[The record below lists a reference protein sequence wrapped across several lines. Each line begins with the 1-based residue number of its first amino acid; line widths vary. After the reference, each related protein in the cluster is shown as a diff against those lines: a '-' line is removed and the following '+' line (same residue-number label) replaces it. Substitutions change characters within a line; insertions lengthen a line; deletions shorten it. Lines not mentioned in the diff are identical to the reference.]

1 MSAVYI
7 SLLLILI
14 AVSAAVLIHVRG
26 LSRRLDEN
34 RAAASGATPLDE
46 AAIRRAVTEA
56 LAADRER
63 EISEARAFWA
73 EQEARA
79 AEDEPLLDTPW
90 TGAPGDLG
98 YGLSGLADLGPV
110 ENWPVFFPRP
120 TGPEEAADSAS
131 TMDPEFGEALR
142 SALEDIIS
150 ESGTLPGHPAQG
162 GLPAQGGH
170 PAAGGHPA
178 QGGAVPGGAVPAG
191 EGAAVGGVP
200 AGEARARREADLLA
214 TGLEAGLFD
223 PEAATEVAPLDQA
236 PAVAPDPR
244 RHPSHPDFV
253 PSQTPSREWTDTRLT
268 MLAEDRIALTD
279 VRPGPLGTLDVYA
292 FADGTTL
299 CVAPGD
305 REAAYRLI
313 DAVRAG
319 EDVRLLG
326 GSRFSGSYS
335 LTFSTDDEAV
345 YVLADRVV
353 ASI

>member
-1 MSAVYI
+1 MSVVYTT
-7 SLLLILI
+7 LLLILI
-14 AVSAAVLIHVRG
+14 AVCAAVLLHVRG
-26 LSRRLDEN
+26 LSRRLEEQQ
-34 RAAASGATPLDE
+34 RAASTAAPAVVDE
-46 AAIRRAVTEA
+46 AVIRRAVIEA

-63 EISEARAFWA
+63 EIAEARAFWA

-79 AEDEPLLDTPW
+79 VEDAPLFDSPFTSTGLTAAEEWPL
-90 TGAPGDLG
+90 
-98 YGLSGLADLGPV
+98 
-110 ENWPVFFPRP
+110 FFPRP
-120 TGPEEAADSAS
+120 TGPQEAVDNSG
-131 TMDPEFGEALR
+131 TMDPAFGEALR
-142 SALEDIIS
+142 SALEDLIN
-150 ESGTLPGHPAQG
+150 EEQPGG
-162 GLPAQGGH
+162 GLP
-170 PAAGGHPA
+170 AGGHPA
-178 QGGAVPGGAVPAG
+178 GGHPAG
-191 EGAAVGGVP
+191 HPAAEA
-200 AGEARARREADLLA
+200 AGEAKARREADLLA
-214 TGLEAGLFD
+214 TGLEAGLLD
-223 PEAATEVAPLDQA
+223 AEPVA
-236 PAVAPDPR
+236 APDPR

-253 PSQTPSREWTDTRLT
+253 PSQTPSREWTDTRLAT
-268 MLAEDRIALTD
+268 LAEEKIALTD

>member
-1 MSAVYI
+1 MSAVYTI
-7 SLLLILI
+7 LLLILI
-14 AVSAAVLIHVRG
+14 TVSTAVLLRLRG
-26 LSRRLDEN
+26 LSRRLDAQAE
-34 RAAASGATPLDE
+34 AGPAPVDE
-46 AAIRRAVTEA
+46 AAIRRAVAEA

-63 EISEARAFWA
+63 EITEARAFWA

-79 AEDEPLLDTPW
+79 AEDAPLFDSPF
-90 TGAPGDLG
+90 TGVFTGTD
-98 YGLSGLADLGPV
+98 
-110 ENWPVFFPRP
+110 EWPLFFPRP
-120 TGPEEAADSAS
+120 TGPQDAADNSG

-142 SALEDIIS
+142 SALEDLIN
-150 ESGTLPGHPAQG
+150 EDGAGPAGSGPEGGAPLRPGHP
-162 GLPAQGGH
+162 
-170 PAAGGHPA
+170 
-178 QGGAVPGGAVPAG
+178 VG
-191 EGAAVGGVP
+191 ETAKD
-200 AGEARARREADLLA
+200 ARARREADLLA
-214 TGLEAGLFD
+214 TGLEAGL
-223 PEAATEVAPLDQA
+223 LDA
-236 PAVAPDPR
+236 EPAVEEAPVAAPDPR

-253 PSQTPSREWTDTRLT
+253 PSQAPSREWTDTRLAA
-268 MLAEDRIALTD
+268 LAEQAVALTD

-319 EDVRLLG
+319 EHVRLLG

-335 LTFSTDDEAV
+335 LTFSTDEEAV

>member
-1 MSAVYI
+1 VSAVFVI
-7 SLLLILI
+7 LLLILI
-14 AVSAAVLIHVRG
+14 VVSSAVLLQVRA
-26 LSRRLDEN
+26 LRRLT
-34 RAAASGATPLDE
+34 AARLAAPAPLDE
-46 AAIRRAVTEA
+46 AAIGRAVTAA

-63 EISEARAFWA
+63 EITEARAFWA

-79 AEDEPLLDTPW
+79 AEDDPLLDTPFA
-90 TGAPGDLG
+90 GLPGELG
-98 YGLSGLADLGPV
+98 HGLNGLSGLGPV
-110 ENWPVFFPRP
+110 ETWPVFFPRP
-120 TGPEEAADSAS
+120 TGPEDAVDNAG
-131 TMDPEFGEALR
+131 TMDPAFGEALR
-142 SALEDIIS
+142 SALEDMIS
-150 ESGTLPGHPAQG
+150 DNGALAAPGTPSGHPNHPSSHPSHPAQG
-162 GLPAQGGH
+162 APNCDGS
-170 PAAGGHPA
+170 
-178 QGGAVPGGAVPAG
+178 
-191 EGAAVGGVP
+191 
-200 AGEARARREADLLA
+200 EARAAREADLLA
-214 TGLEAGLFD
+214 TGLDAGLLD
-223 PEAATEVAPLDQA
+223 PESAAEAE
-236 PAVAPDPR
+236 PALAPDPR

-253 PSQTPSREWTDTRLT
+253 PSQAPSREWTDTRLT
-268 MLAEDRIALTD
+268 ALAEERIALTD

-335 LTFSTDDEAV
+335 LTFSTAEETV

>member
-7 SLLLILI
+7 SLMLIL
-14 AVSAAVLIHVRG
+14 VVLTSAVLVHVRV
-26 LSRRLDEN
+26 LSRRLAEHT
-34 RAAASGATPLDE
+34 AATGAAGAAPDE

-63 EISEARAFWA
+63 EINEARAFWA

-79 AEDEPLLDTPW
+79 AEDDPLLDPPFP
-90 TGAPGDLG
+90 GAD
-98 YGLSGLADLGPV
+98 SGLADLGV

-120 TGPEEAADSAS
+120 TGPQEAADNAG
-131 TMDPEFGEALR
+131 TIDPAFGEALR
-142 SALEDIIS
+142 SALEDMIS
-150 ESGTLPGHPAQG
+150 DSGALPGPTGHP
-162 GLPAQGGH
+162 GLPGTPVQTGDSD
-170 PAAGGHPA
+170 
-178 QGGAVPGGAVPAG
+178 Q
-191 EGAAVGGVP
+191 
-200 AGEARARREADLLA
+200 RARREADLLA
-214 TGLEAGLFD
+214 TGLEAGLLD
-223 PEAATEVAPLDQA
+223 PHPEDPALAEAEPAP
-236 PAVAPDPR
+236 APDPR

-268 MLAEDRIALTD
+268 ALAEERIALTD

-335 LTFSTDDEAV
+335 LTFSTDDETV

>member
-1 MSAVYI
+1 MSAVFL
-7 SLLLILI
+7 SLLLVLI
-14 AVSAAVLIHVRG
+14 ALTSAVLLHLRT
-26 LSRRLDEN
+26 LARKLDA
-34 RAAASGATPLDE
+34 RPTTPQVDE
-46 AAIRRAVTEA
+46 ALIRRAVTEA

-63 EISEARAFWA
+63 EITEARAFWA

-79 AEDEPLLDTPW
+79 AEDAPLFDTPF
-90 TGAPGDLG
+90 TTIGED
-98 YGLSGLADLGPV
+98 
-110 ENWPVFFPRP
+110 WPIFFPRP
-120 TGPEEAADSAS
+120 TGPQDAADNNGV
-131 TMDPEFGEALR
+131 MDPEFGEALR
-142 SALEDIIS
+142 HALEDLIKDAPAD
-150 ESGTLPGHPAQG
+150 GTPAGGARAAHPAQGHPAQG
-162 GLPAQGGH
+162 GGLPA
-170 PAAGGHPA
+170 
-178 QGGAVPGGAVPAG
+178 PGDNGDV
-191 EGAAVGGVP
+191 
-200 AGEARARREADLLA
+200 RARREADLLA
-214 TGLEAGLFD
+214 TGLEAGLLD
-223 PEAATEVAPLDQA
+223 AEAEPAT
-236 PAVAPDPR
+236 APDPR

-253 PSQTPSREWTDTRLT
+253 PSPTPSREWTDDRLAA
-268 MLAEDRIALTD
+268 LAEERIGLTD

-335 LTFSTDDEAV
+335 LTFSTDDETV

>member
-1 MSAVYI
+1 MSAVYTI
-7 SLLLILI
+7 LLLILI
-14 AVSAAVLIHVRG
+14 AVSTAVLLHLRG
-26 LSRRLDEN
+26 LSRRLDAQ
-34 RAAASGATPLDE
+34 AAAPAEPAPVDE
-46 AAIRRAVTEA
+46 AAIRRAVAEA

-63 EISEARAFWA
+63 EITEARAFWA

-79 AEDEPLLDTPW
+79 AEDAPLFDSPF
-90 TGAPGDLG
+90 TGAF
-98 YGLSGLADLGPV
+98 SGTD
-110 ENWPVFFPRP
+110 EWPLFFPRP
-120 TGPEEAADSAS
+120 TGPQDAVDNAG

-142 SALEDIIS
+142 SALEDLIN
-150 ESGTLPGHPAQG
+150 EGGTAPTEPGTEGGVPLRPGHPS
-162 GLPAQGGH
+162 
-170 PAAGGHPA
+170 
-178 QGGAVPGGAVPAG
+178 G
-191 EGAAVGGVP
+191 ETKD
-200 AGEARARREADLLA
+200 ARARREADLLA
-214 TGLEAGLFD
+214 TGLEAGLLD
-223 PEAATEVAPLDQA
+223 ADQA
-236 PAVAPDPR
+236 VEEAPVAAPDPR

-253 PSQTPSREWTDTRLT
+253 PSQAPSREWTDTRLAA
-268 MLAEDRIALTD
+268 LAEEAVALID

-319 EDVRLLG
+319 EHVRLLG

-335 LTFSTDDEAV
+335 LTFSTDEEAV

>member
-1 MSAVYI
+1 MSAVYTI
-7 SLLLILI
+7 LLLILI
-14 AVSAAVLIHVRG
+14 TVSTAVLLRLRG
-26 LSRRLDEN
+26 LSRRLD
-34 RAAASGATPLDE
+34 AQAQAGPAPVDE
-46 AAIRRAVTEA
+46 AAIRRAVAEA

-63 EISEARAFWA
+63 EITEARAFWA

-79 AEDEPLLDTPW
+79 AEDAPLFDSPF
-90 TGAPGDLG
+90 TGVFTGTD
-98 YGLSGLADLGPV
+98 
-110 ENWPVFFPRP
+110 EWPLFFPRP
-120 TGPEEAADSAS
+120 TGPQDAADNSG

-142 SALEDIIS
+142 SALEDLIN
-150 ESGTLPGHPAQG
+150 EDGAGPAGSGPEGGAPLRPGHP
-162 GLPAQGGH
+162 
-170 PAAGGHPA
+170 
-178 QGGAVPGGAVPAG
+178 VG
-191 EGAAVGGVP
+191 ETAKD
-200 AGEARARREADLLA
+200 ARARREADLLA
-214 TGLEAGLFD
+214 TGLEAGL
-223 PEAATEVAPLDQA
+223 LDA
-236 PAVAPDPR
+236 EPAVEEAPVAAPDLR

-253 PSQTPSREWTDTRLT
+253 PSQAPSREWTDTRLAA
-268 MLAEDRIALTD
+268 LAEQAVALID

-319 EDVRLLG
+319 EHVRLLG

-335 LTFSTDDEAV
+335 LTFSTDEEAV

>member
-1 MSAVYI
+1 MSAVFL

-14 AVSAAVLIHVRG
+14 AVATAVLLQVRA
-26 LSRRLDEN
+26 LARRLDD
-34 RAAASGATPLDE
+34 RDTAPAAAVVDE
-46 AAIRRAVTEA
+46 AVIRRAVVEA

-63 EISEARAFWA
+63 EITEARAFWA

-79 AEDEPLLDTPW
+79 TEDGPMYDGPFLTAAEEWPL
-90 TGAPGDLG
+90 
-98 YGLSGLADLGPV
+98 
-110 ENWPVFFPRP
+110 FFPRP
-120 TGPEEAADSAS
+120 TGPEDAADNAA
-131 TMDPEFGEALR
+131 TMDPGFGEALR
-142 SALEDIIS
+142 NALEDIIKDGGP
-150 ESGTLPGHPAQG
+150 EGGARTGHPAQG
-162 GLPAQGGH
+162 GGLPH
-170 PAAGGHPA
+170 PADGG
-178 QGGAVPGGAVPAG
+178 GDV
-191 EGAAVGGVP
+191 
-200 AGEARARREADLLA
+200 RARREADLIA
-214 TGLEAGLFD
+214 TGLEAGLLD
-223 PEAATEVAPLDQA
+223 ADAEPAT
-236 PAVAPDPR
+236 APDPR

-253 PSQTPSREWTDTRLT
+253 PSQTPSREWTDTRLAA
-268 MLAEDRIALTD
+268 LADDRIALTD

-313 DAVRAG
+313 DAVQAG

-335 LTFSTDDEAV
+335 LTFSTDDETV

>member
-1 MSAVYI
+1 MDARQHAPQV
-7 SLLLILI
+7 
-14 AVSAAVLIHVRG
+14 
-26 LSRRLDEN
+26 
-34 RAAASGATPLDE
+34 DE
-46 AAIRRAVTEA
+46 ALIRHAVAEA

-63 EISEARAFWA
+63 EITEARAFWA

-79 AEDEPLLDTPW
+79 AEDSPLFDTPF
-90 TGAPGDLG
+90 TTIGED
-98 YGLSGLADLGPV
+98 
-110 ENWPVFFPRP
+110 WPIFFPRP
-120 TGPEEAADSAS
+120 TGPQDAADNNGV
-131 TMDPEFGEALR
+131 MDPEFGEALR
-142 SALEDIIS
+142 HALEDLIKEGPADEPPAGGS
-150 ESGTLPGHPAQG
+150 RAAHPSQGG
-162 GLPAQGGH
+162 GLPGPQGPGF
-170 PAAGGHPA
+170 PA
-178 QGGAVPGGAVPAG
+178 PGFPTPGDSGDV
-191 EGAAVGGVP
+191 
-200 AGEARARREADLLA
+200 RARREADLLA
-214 TGLEAGLFD
+214 TGLEAGLLD
-223 PEAATEVAPLDQA
+223 AEAE
-236 PAVAPDPR
+236 PAAAPDPR

-253 PSQTPSREWTDTRLT
+253 PSPTPSREWTDDRLAA
-268 MLAEDRIALTD
+268 LAEERIALTD

-335 LTFSTDDEAV
+335 LTFSTDDETV

>member
-1 MSAVYI
+1 MSAVYTI
-7 SLLLILI
+7 LLLILI
-14 AVSAAVLIHVRG
+14 TVSTAVLLRLRG
-26 LSRRLDEN
+26 LSRRLDAQ
-34 RAAASGATPLDE
+34 AAASAAPAPVDE
-46 AAIRRAVTEA
+46 AAIRRAVTDA

-63 EISEARAFWA
+63 EITEARAFWA

-79 AEDEPLLDTPW
+79 AEDAPLFDSPF
-90 TGAPGDLG
+90 ASVLG
-98 YGLSGLADLGPV
+98 TTD
-110 ENWPVFFPRP
+110 EWPLFFPRP
-120 TGPEEAADSAS
+120 TGPQDAADNAG

-142 SALEDIIS
+142 SALEDLINDG
-150 ESGTLPGHPAQG
+150 GTGPAEPGP
-162 GLPAQGGH
+162 
-170 PAAGGHPA
+170 
-178 QGGAVPGGAVPAG
+178 
-191 EGAAVGGVP
+191 EGGVP
-200 AGEARARREADLLA
+200 LRPGHSAGAPSAEAGGDARARREADLLA
-214 TGLEAGLFD
+214 TGLEAGL
-223 PEAATEVAPLDQA
+223 LDAEPAVEEA
-236 PAVAPDPR
+236 PAAAPDPR

-253 PSQTPSREWTDTRLT
+253 PSQAPSRDWTDTRLT
-268 MLAEDRIALTD
+268 ALAEECVALVD

-313 DAVRAG
+313 DAVRAC

-335 LTFSTDDEAV
+335 LTFSTDEDTV

>member
-1 MSAVYI
+1 MSAVYTI
-7 SLLLILI
+7 LLLILI
-14 AVSAAVLIHVRG
+14 AVSTAVLLHLRG
-26 LSRRLDEN
+26 LSRRLDA
-34 RAAASGATPLDE
+34 RAAARAVPAPVDE

-63 EISEARAFWA
+63 EITEARTFWA

-79 AEDEPLLDTPW
+79 AEDAPLFDSPF
-90 TGAPGDLG
+90 TGAF
-98 YGLSGLADLGPV
+98 SGSFSGTD
-110 ENWPVFFPRP
+110 EWPLFFPRP
-120 TGPEEAADSAS
+120 TGPQDAVDNAG

-142 SALEDIIS
+142 SALEDLIN
-150 ESGTLPGHPAQG
+150 EDGTAPAEPGPEGGAPLRPGHPA
-162 GLPAQGGH
+162 
-170 PAAGGHPA
+170 
-178 QGGAVPGGAVPAG
+178 
-191 EGAAVGGVP
+191 
-200 AGEARARREADLLA
+200 GEATSKDAKARREADLLA
-214 TGLEAGLFD
+214 TGLEAGLLDTD
-223 PEAATEVAPLDQA
+223 PVVEEA
-236 PAVAPDPR
+236 PAPAPDPR

-253 PSQTPSREWTDTRLT
+253 PSQAPSREWTDDRLAA
-268 MLAEDRIALTD
+268 LAEEAVALID

-319 EDVRLLG
+319 EHVRLLG

-335 LTFSTDDEAV
+335 LTFSTDEEAV

>member
-1 MSAVYI
+1 MSVVYTI
-7 SLLLILI
+7 LLLILI
-14 AVSAAVLIHVRG
+14 TLSTVVLVHLRG
-26 LSRRLDEN
+26 LSRRLDAQ
-34 RAAASGATPLDE
+34 AAAATAPVDE
-46 AAIRRAVTEA
+46 AAIRLAVTEA

-63 EISEARAFWA
+63 EITEARAFWA

-79 AEDEPLLDTPW
+79 AEDAPLFDSPF
-90 TGAPGDLG
+90 ASVLG
-98 YGLSGLADLGPV
+98 STD
-110 ENWPVFFPRP
+110 EWPLFFPRP
-120 TGPEEAADSAS
+120 TGPQDAADNAG

-142 SALEDIIS
+142 SALEDLINDG
-150 ESGTLPGHPAQG
+150 GTPPAGTGPEGGAPLRPGHPAG
-162 GLPAQGGH
+162 HPGSH
-170 PAAGGHPA
+170 PAAEAGGD
-178 QGGAVPGGAVPAG
+178 
-191 EGAAVGGVP
+191 
-200 AGEARARREADLLA
+200 ARARREADLVA
-214 TGLEAGLFD
+214 TGLDAGLLD
-223 PEAATEVAPLDQA
+223 TEPLVEEA
-236 PAVAPDPR
+236 PAAAPDPR

-253 PSQTPSREWTDTRLT
+253 PSQAPSREWTDTRLT
-268 MLAEDRIALTD
+268 ALAENCVALVD
-279 VRPGPLGTLDVYA
+279 VRPGPLGTLDVYG

-335 LTFSTDDEAV
+335 LTFSTDEDAV

>member
-1 MSAVYI
+1 VYI
-7 SLLLILI
+7 SLLLVLI
-14 AVSAAVLIHVRG
+14 ALCTAVLVQLRS
-26 LSRRLDEN
+26 LARRLAVPSEPSTPAAPAPVDE
-34 RAAASGATPLDE
+34 SV
-46 AAIRRAVTEA
+46 IRRAVNEA

-63 EISEARAFWA
+63 EIAEARAFWA

-79 AEDEPLLDTPW
+79 AEDDAPLFDSPFTS
-90 TGAPGDLG
+90 T
-98 YGLSGLADLGPV
+98 GLSAA
-110 ENWPVFFPRP
+110 EEWPLFFPRP
-120 TGPEEAADSAS
+120 TGPQDAADNSA

-142 SALEDIIS
+142 SALEDLIG
-150 ESGTLPGHPAQG
+150 EEGGTPAR
-162 GLPAQGGH
+162 PATGGH
-170 PAAGGHPA
+170 PAAS
-178 QGGAVPGGAVPAG
+178 AG
-191 EGAAVGGVP
+191 ETVG
-200 AGEARARREADLLA
+200 ETRARREADLLA
-214 TGLEAGLFD
+214 TGLEAGLLD
-223 PEAATEVAPLDQA
+223 PE
-236 PAVAPDPR
+236 PAVGTEPVAVPDPR

-253 PSQTPSREWTDTRLT
+253 PSQAPSREWTDTRLT
-268 MLAEDRIALTD
+268 SLAEEAVALTD

-335 LTFSTDDEAV
+335 LTFSTDEETV

>member
-1 MSAVYI
+1 MSAVYTL
-7 SLLLILI
+7 LLLILI
-14 AVSAAVLIHVRG
+14 AVSTSVLLHLRG
-26 LSRRLDEN
+26 ISRRLDE
-34 RAAASGATPLDE
+34 RAAAAPVVDE
-46 AAIRRAVTEA
+46 AAIRRAVAEA

-63 EISEARAFWA
+63 EITEARAFWA

-79 AEDEPLLDTPW
+79 AEDAPLFDSPFAGVFQT
-90 TGAPGDLG
+90 TD
-98 YGLSGLADLGPV
+98 
-110 ENWPVFFPRP
+110 EWPLFFPRP
-120 TGPEEAADSAS
+120 TGPGEAADNAG

-142 SALEDIIS
+142 SALEDLIN
-150 ESGTLPGHPAQG
+150 EGGVRPAGPDGEGGAPLRPGHPAG
-162 GLPAQGGH
+162 A
-170 PAAGGHPA
+170 PAA
-178 QGGAVPGGAVPAG
+178 
-191 EGAAVGGVP
+191 EGSGD
-200 AGEARARREADLLA
+200 ARARREADLLA
-214 TGLEAGLFD
+214 TGLEAGLLD
-223 PEAATEVAPLDQA
+223 AESAVEDAP
-236 PAVAPDPR
+236 VTAPDPR

-253 PSQTPSREWTDTRLT
+253 PSQAPSREWTDTRLT
-268 MLAEDRIALTD
+268 ALAEEGTALVD

-319 EDVRLLG
+319 ENVRLLG

-335 LTFSTDDEAV
+335 LTFSTDEDTV

>member
-1 MSAVYI
+1 MSAVYTI
-7 SLLLILI
+7 LLLILI
-14 AVSAAVLIHVRG
+14 TVSTAVLLHLRG
-26 LSRRLDEN
+26 LSRRLDAQ
-34 RAAASGATPLDE
+34 AAARTAPAPVDE

-63 EISEARAFWA
+63 EITEARAFWA

-79 AEDEPLLDTPW
+79 AEDAPLFDSPFS
-90 TGAPGDLG
+90 GAF
-98 YGLSGLADLGPV
+98 SGTD
-110 ENWPVFFPRP
+110 EWPLFFPRP
-120 TGPEEAADSAS
+120 TGPQDAVDNAG

-142 SALEDIIS
+142 SALEDLIN
-150 ESGTLPGHPAQG
+150 EGGGTAPAEPGTDGGMPLRPGHP
-162 GLPAQGGH
+162 
-170 PAAGGHPA
+170 
-178 QGGAVPGGAVPAG
+178 VG
-191 EGAAVGGVP
+191 ETKD
-200 AGEARARREADLLA
+200 ARARREADLLA
-214 TGLEAGLFD
+214 TGLEAGL
-223 PEAATEVAPLDQA
+223 LDA
-236 PAVAPDPR
+236 DPAVEEAPVAAPDPR

-253 PSQTPSREWTDTRLT
+253 PSQAPSREWTDNRLAT
-268 MLAEDRIALTD
+268 LAEEAVALID

-319 EDVRLLG
+319 EHVRLLG

-335 LTFSTDDEAV
+335 LTFSTHEEAV

>member
-1 MSAVYI
+1 MSAVYTI
-7 SLLLILI
+7 LLLILI
-14 AVSAAVLIHVRG
+14 TVSSAVLLRLRG
-26 LSRRLDEN
+26 ISRRLDAQ
-34 RAAASGATPLDE
+34 AAAQAGPAPVDE
-46 AAIRRAVTEA
+46 GAIRRAVAEA

-63 EISEARAFWA
+63 EITEARAFWA

-79 AEDEPLLDTPW
+79 AEDAPLFDSPF
-90 TGAPGDLG
+90 TGAPFTEV
-98 YGLSGLADLGPV
+98 LAGTD
-110 ENWPVFFPRP
+110 EWPLFFPRP
-120 TGPEEAADSAS
+120 TGPQDAADNAG

-142 SALEDIIS
+142 SALEDLIN
-150 ESGTLPGHPAQG
+150 EGGTGPTEPGTEGGAPLRPGHP
-162 GLPAQGGH
+162 
-170 PAAGGHPA
+170 
-178 QGGAVPGGAVPAG
+178 VG
-191 EGAAVGGVP
+191 ETP
-200 AGEARARREADLLA
+200 KDARARREADLLA
-214 TGLEAGLFD
+214 TGLEAGLLD
-223 PEAATEVAPLDQA
+223 AEPVVEEAPVA
-236 PAVAPDPR
+236 APDPR

-253 PSQTPSREWTDTRLT
+253 PSQAPSREWTDTRLAA
-268 MLAEDRIALTD
+268 LAEEAVALID

-319 EDVRLLG
+319 EHVRLLG

-335 LTFSTDDEAV
+335 LTFSTDEEAV

>member
-1 MSAVYI
+1 MSAVYTV
-7 SLLLILI
+7 LLLILI
-14 AVSAAVLIHVRG
+14 AVSTSVLVHLRGISRHLAAR
-26 LSRRLDEN
+26 ST
-34 RAAASGATPLDE
+34 ATADAPVDE

-63 EISEARAFWA
+63 EITEARAFWA

-79 AEDEPLLDTPW
+79 AEDAPLFDNPL
-90 TGAPGDLG
+90 GA
-98 YGLSGLADLGPV
+98 SGTAA
-110 ENWPVFFPRP
+110 EWPLFFPRP
-120 TGPEEAADSAS
+120 TGPLEAADNAG

-142 SALEDIIS
+142 SALEDLINDG
-150 ESGTLPGHPAQG
+150 EAGGSGGAPLRPSHPAGAGHPAG
-162 GLPAQGGH
+162 T
-170 PAAGGHPA
+170 PAAEAGGDA
-178 QGGAVPGGAVPAG
+178 K
-191 EGAAVGGVP
+191 
-200 AGEARARREADLLA
+200 ARREADLLA
-214 TGLEAGLFD
+214 TGLEAGLLD
-223 PEAATEVAPLDQA
+223 TE
-236 PAVAPDPR
+236 PAVEAEPQAAPDPR

-253 PSQTPSREWTDTRLT
+253 PSQAPSREWTDTRLT
-268 MLAEDRIALTD
+268 ALAEECVALTD

-335 LTFSTDDEAV
+335 LTFSTDEETV

>member
-1 MSAVYI
+1 MSVVYTA
-7 SLLLILI
+7 LLLILI
-14 AVSAAVLIHVRG
+14 AVCTAVLLHVRG
-26 LSRRLDEN
+26 LSRRLDEH
-34 RAAASGATPLDE
+34 RTGSTAAAQAVVDE
-46 AAIRRAVTEA
+46 DVIRRAVVDA

-63 EISEARAFWA
+63 EIAEARAFWA

-79 AEDEPLLDTPW
+79 AEDSPLFDTPFAGTTPY
-90 TGAPGDLG
+90 TGPAPFTST
-98 YGLSGLADLGPV
+98 GLTAA
-110 ENWPVFFPRP
+110 EEWPLFFPRP
-120 TGPEEAADSAS
+120 TGPQDAVDNAG

-142 SALEDIIS
+142 SALEDLIND
-150 ESGTLPGHPAQG
+150 EGGATGTGGGGLRPSHPAG
-162 GLPAQGGH
+162 GGG
-170 PAAGGHPA
+170 
-178 QGGAVPGGAVPAG
+178 
-191 EGAAVGGVP
+191 GGVSATGES
-200 AGEARARREADLLA
+200 AGEAKARREADLLA
-214 TGLEAGLFD
+214 TGLEAGLLD
-223 PEAATEVAPLDQA
+223 TDAEPAA
-236 PAVAPDPR
+236 APDPR

-253 PSQTPSREWTDTRLT
+253 PSQTPSREWTDTRLAT
-268 MLAEDRIALTD
+268 LADERIALTD
-279 VRPGPLGTLDVYA
+279 VRPGPLGTLDVYG

-335 LTFSTDDEAV
+335 LTFSTDEEAV

>member
-1 MSAVYI
+1 MSVVYTA
-7 SLLLILI
+7 LLLVLI
-14 AVSAAVLIHVRG
+14 AVCAAVLLHVRG
-26 LSRRLDEN
+26 LSRRLEEHQ
-34 RAAASGATPLDE
+34 RATATPAAPAPVDE
-46 AAIRRAVTEA
+46 AVIRRAVIEA

-63 EISEARAFWA
+63 EIAEARAFWA

-79 AEDEPLLDTPW
+79 VEDAPLFDSPFTSTGLTAAEEWPL
-90 TGAPGDLG
+90 
-98 YGLSGLADLGPV
+98 
-110 ENWPVFFPRP
+110 FFPRP
-120 TGPEEAADSAS
+120 TGPQEAADNAG

-142 SALEDIIS
+142 SALEDLIG
-150 ESGTLPGHPAQG
+150 EDPAG
-162 GLPAQGGH
+162 GARPVPGGH

-178 QGGAVPGGAVPAG
+178 GQHPAM
-191 EGAAVGGVP
+191 ES
-200 AGEARARREADLLA
+200 AGEAKARREADLLA
-214 TGLEAGLFD
+214 TGLEAGLLD
-223 PEAATEVAPLDQA
+223 PEAE

-253 PSQTPSREWTDTRLT
+253 PSQTPSREWTDTRLAT
-268 MLAEDRIALTD
+268 LADEKIALTD

-335 LTFSTDDEAV
+335 LTFSTDEEAV

>member
-1 MSAVYI
+1 MSAVYVT
-7 SLLLILI
+7 LLLILI
-14 AVSAAVLIHVRG
+14 VVSSAVLLQLRA
-26 LSRRLDEN
+26 LRRLTAARLTAPAPVDE
-34 RAAASGATPLDE
+34 D
-46 AAIRRAVTEA
+46 AIRRAVADA

-63 EISEARAFWA
+63 EIAEARAFWA

-79 AEDEPLLDTPW
+79 AEDDPLLDTPFA
-90 TGAPGDLG
+90 GAPGELG
-98 YGLSGLADLGPV
+98 HGLSGLSGLGPV
-110 ENWPVFFPRP
+110 ETWPIFFPRP
-120 TGPEEAADSAS
+120 TGPEDAVDNAG
-131 TMDPEFGEALR
+131 TMDPAFGEALR
-142 SALEDIIS
+142 SALEDMIS
-150 ESGTLPGHPAQG
+150 DSGSLAAPGTP
-162 GLPAQGGH
+162 GGH
-170 PAAGGHPA
+170 PAGHPGSHPG
-178 QGGAVPGGAVPAG
+178 QGAPNG
-191 EGAAVGGVP
+191 EGND
-200 AGEARARREADLLA
+200 ARAAREADLLA
-214 TGLEAGLFD
+214 TGLEAGLLD
-223 PEAATEVAPLDQA
+223 PDPAAGAE
-236 PAVAPDPR
+236 PAAAPDPR

-253 PSQTPSREWTDTRLT
+253 PSQAPSREWTDTRLT
-268 MLAEDRIALTD
+268 ALAEERVALTD

-335 LTFSTDDEAV
+335 LTFSTDEEAV

>member
-1 MSAVYI
+1 MSAVYTI
-7 SLLLILI
+7 LLLLLIT
-14 AVSAAVLIHVRG
+14 VSTAVLLHLRG
-26 LSRRLDEN
+26 LSRRLDAQ
-34 RAAASGATPLDE
+34 AAAQAVPVPVDE
-46 AAIRRAVTEA
+46 DAIRRAVTEA

-63 EISEARAFWA
+63 EITEARAFWA

-79 AEDEPLLDTPW
+79 AEDAPLLDSPF
-90 TGAPGDLG
+90 TGAF
-98 YGLSGLADLGPV
+98 SGTD
-110 ENWPVFFPRP
+110 EWPLFFPRP
-120 TGPEEAADSAS
+120 TGPQDAADNAG

-142 SALEDIIS
+142 SALEDLINEGGS
-150 ESGTLPGHPAQG
+150 APTEPGTEGGVPLRPGHP
-162 GLPAQGGH
+162 
-170 PAAGGHPA
+170 
-178 QGGAVPGGAVPAG
+178 VG
-191 EGAAVGGVP
+191 ETKD
-200 AGEARARREADLLA
+200 ARARREADLLA
-214 TGLEAGLFD
+214 TGLEAGLLDAD
-223 PEAATEVAPLDQA
+223 PTVEEAPVA
-236 PAVAPDPR
+236 APDPR

-253 PSQTPSREWTDTRLT
+253 PSQTPSREWTDSRLAA
-268 MLAEDRIALTD
+268 LAEDSVALID

-319 EDVRLLG
+319 EHVRLLG

-335 LTFSTDDEAV
+335 LTFSTDEEAV

>member
-1 MSAVYI
+1 MSAVYTI
-7 SLLLILI
+7 LLLILI
-14 AVSAAVLIHVRG
+14 AVSTAVLLHLRG
-26 LSRRLDEN
+26 ISRRLDA
-34 RAAASGATPLDE
+34 RATAAPAVDE
-46 AAIRRAVTEA
+46 AAIRRAVADA

-63 EISEARAFWA
+63 EITEARAFWA

-79 AEDEPLLDTPW
+79 AEDAPLFDSPFAGVFNT
-90 TGAPGDLG
+90 TD
-98 YGLSGLADLGPV
+98 
-110 ENWPVFFPRP
+110 EWPLFFPRP
-120 TGPEEAADSAS
+120 TGPSEAADNAG

-142 SALEDIIS
+142 SALEDLIQ
-150 ESGTLPGHPAQG
+150 EGGARPAEPETEGGAPVRPGHPAG
-162 GLPAQGGH
+162 A
-170 PAAGGHPA
+170 PAA
-178 QGGAVPGGAVPAG
+178 
-191 EGAAVGGVP
+191 ET

-214 TGLEAGLFD
+214 TGLEAGL
-223 PEAATEVAPLDQA
+223 LDAEPAVEDA
-236 PAVAPDPR
+236 PAPAPDPR

-253 PSQTPSREWTDTRLT
+253 PSQAPSREWTDTRLT
-268 MLAEDRIALTD
+268 ALAEEATALVD

-319 EDVRLLG
+319 ENVRLLG

-335 LTFSTDDEAV
+335 LTFSTDEDTV

>member
-1 MSAVYI
+1 M
-7 SLLLILI
+7 LLLILI
-14 AVSAAVLIHVRG
+14 TVSTAVLLGLRG
-26 LSRRLDEN
+26 LSRRLDAQ
-34 RAAASGATPLDE
+34 AAAQAAPAPVDE

-63 EISEARAFWA
+63 EITEARAFWA

-79 AEDEPLLDTPW
+79 AEDAPLFDSPF
-90 TGAPGDLG
+90 TGVFTGTD
-98 YGLSGLADLGPV
+98 
-110 ENWPVFFPRP
+110 EWPLFFPRP
-120 TGPEEAADSAS
+120 TGPQEAADNAG

-142 SALEDIIS
+142 SALEDLINEGGTGPA
-150 ESGTLPGHPAQG
+150 ESGGE
-162 GLPAQGGH
+162 
-170 PAAGGHPA
+170 
-178 QGGAVPGGAVPAG
+178 GGAPLRPGQPVG
-191 EGAAVGGVP
+191 ETAK
-200 AGEARARREADLLA
+200 EARARREADLLA
-214 TGLEAGLFD
+214 TGLEAGL
-223 PEAATEVAPLDQA
+223 LDA
-236 PAVAPDPR
+236 EPAVEDAPVATPDPR

-253 PSQTPSREWTDTRLT
+253 PSQTPSREWTDTRLAA
-268 MLAEDRIALTD
+268 LAEEAVALID

-319 EDVRLLG
+319 EHVRLLG

-335 LTFSTDDEAV
+335 LTFSTDEEAV

>member
-7 SLLLILI
+7 VLLLILI
-14 AVSAAVLIHVRG
+14 AVSSSVLLQLRG
-26 LSRRLDEN
+26 ISRHLVERPAPPASAPVDE
-34 RAAASGATPLDE
+34 SG
-46 AAIRRAVTEA
+46 IRRAVTEA

-63 EISEARAFWA
+63 EITEARAFWA

-79 AEDEPLLDTPW
+79 AEDAPLFDSP
-90 TGAPGDLG
+90 LG
-98 YGLSGLADLGPV
+98 GNGIGVAA
-110 ENWPVFFPRP
+110 EWPLFFPRP
-120 TGPEEAADSAS
+120 TGPLDAADNAS

-142 SALEDIIS
+142 SALEDLIN
-150 ESGTLPGHPAQG
+150 EGGTGGGAAGGSAAGHPA
-162 GLPAQGGH
+162 GH
-170 PAAGGHPA
+170 PAGMSAGIST
-178 QGGAVPGGAVPAG
+178 G
-191 EGAAVGGVP
+191 EGNGDAK
-200 AGEARARREADLLA
+200 ARREADLLA
-214 TGLEAGLFD
+214 TGLEAGLLD
-223 PEAATEVAPLDQA
+223 TEPAAEVEVEA
-236 PAVAPDPR
+236 APDPR

-268 MLAEDRIALTD
+268 ALADERVALTD

-335 LTFSTDDEAV
+335 LTFSTDEEAV

>member
-1 MSAVYI
+1 MSVVYTI
-7 SLLLILI
+7 LLLILI
-14 AVSAAVLIHVRG
+14 TVSSAVLLRLRG
-26 LSRRLDEN
+26 ISRRLDAQ
-34 RAAASGATPLDE
+34 AAAPTVPAPVDE
-46 AAIRRAVTEA
+46 AAIRRAVGEA

-63 EISEARAFWA
+63 EITEARAFWA

-79 AEDEPLLDTPW
+79 AEDAPLFDSPF
-90 TGAPGDLG
+90 TGAFTGT
-98 YGLSGLADLGPV
+98 A
-110 ENWPVFFPRP
+110 EWPVFFPRP
-120 TGPEEAADSAS
+120 TGPQDAADNAG

-142 SALEDIIS
+142 SALEDLIG
-150 ESGTLPGHPAQG
+150 EGGTGPAEPGGEGGAPLRPGHP
-162 GLPAQGGH
+162 
-170 PAAGGHPA
+170 
-178 QGGAVPGGAVPAG
+178 VG
-191 EGAAVGGVP
+191 EP
-200 AGEARARREADLLA
+200 SKDARARREADLLA
-214 TGLEAGLFD
+214 TGLEAGLLD
-223 PEAATEVAPLDQA
+223 AEPVVEDAPVA
-236 PAVAPDPR
+236 VPDPR

-253 PSQTPSREWTDTRLT
+253 PSQSPSREWTDTRLAA
-268 MLAEDRIALTD
+268 LAEEAVALVD

-319 EDVRLLG
+319 EHVRLLG

-335 LTFSTDDEAV
+335 LTFSTDDETV

>member
-1 MSAVYI
+1 MSAVYLP
-7 SLLLILI
+7 LLLVLI
-14 AVSAAVLIHVRG
+14 VLTAAVLLHLRA
-26 LSRRLDEN
+26 LARKLDA
-34 RAAASGATPLDE
+34 RQSAPQVDE
-46 AAIRRAVTEA
+46 ALIRRAVAEA

-63 EISEARAFWA
+63 EITEARAFWA

-79 AEDEPLLDTPW
+79 AEDSPLFDTPF
-90 TGAPGDLG
+90 TTIGED
-98 YGLSGLADLGPV
+98 
-110 ENWPVFFPRP
+110 WPIFFPRP
-120 TGPEEAADSAS
+120 TGPQDAADNNGV
-131 TMDPEFGEALR
+131 MDPEFGEALR
-142 SALEDIIS
+142 HALEDLIKDDPAD
-150 ESGTLPGHPAQG
+150 GTPAGGARAAHPAQGHPAQG
-162 GLPAQGGH
+162 GGLPA
-170 PAAGGHPA
+170 
-178 QGGAVPGGAVPAG
+178 PGDNGDVK
-191 EGAAVGGVP
+191 
-200 AGEARARREADLLA
+200 ARREADLLA
-214 TGLEAGLFD
+214 TGLEAGLLD
-223 PEAATEVAPLDQA
+223 AETEPAA
-236 PAVAPDPR
+236 APDPR

-253 PSQTPSREWTDTRLT
+253 PSPTPSREWTDDRLAA
-268 MLAEDRIALTD
+268 LAEERIALTD

-335 LTFSTDDEAV
+335 LTFSTDDETV

>member
-1 MSAVYI
+1 MSAVYTI
-7 SLLLILI
+7 LLLILI
-14 AVSAAVLIHVRG
+14 AVSTSVLLHLRG
-26 LSRRLDEN
+26 ISRRLDA
-34 RAAASGATPLDE
+34 RAAAAPAVDE
-46 AAIRRAVTEA
+46 AAIRRAVADA

-63 EISEARAFWA
+63 EITEARAFWA

-79 AEDEPLLDTPW
+79 AEDAPLFDSPFAGVFNT
-90 TGAPGDLG
+90 TD
-98 YGLSGLADLGPV
+98 
-110 ENWPVFFPRP
+110 EWPLFFPRP
-120 TGPEEAADSAS
+120 TGPGEAADNAG

-142 SALEDIIS
+142 SALEDLIN
-150 ESGTLPGHPAQG
+150 EGGVRPAQPDTEGGAPLRPGHPAG
-162 GLPAQGGH
+162 A
-170 PAAGGHPA
+170 PAA
-178 QGGAVPGGAVPAG
+178 
-191 EGAAVGGVP
+191 ET

-214 TGLEAGLFD
+214 TGLEAGL
-223 PEAATEVAPLDQA
+223 LDA
-236 PAVAPDPR
+236 EPAVEDAPVAAPDPR

-253 PSQTPSREWTDTRLT
+253 PSQAPSREWTDTRLT
-268 MLAEDRIALTD
+268 ELAEEGVALVD

-305 REAAYRLI
+305 REAAYRLV

-335 LTFSTDDEAV
+335 LTFSTDEDAV

>member
-1 MSAVYI
+1 MSAVYTI
-7 SLLLILI
+7 LLLILI
-14 AVSAAVLIHVRG
+14 TVSTAVLLRLRG
-26 LSRRLDEN
+26 ISRRLD
-34 RAAASGATPLDE
+34 AQASPQAGPAPVDE
-46 AAIRRAVTEA
+46 AAIRRAVAEA

-63 EISEARAFWA
+63 EITEARAFWA

-79 AEDEPLLDTPW
+79 AEDAPLFDSPFAGVF
-90 TGAPGDLG
+90 TGSD
-98 YGLSGLADLGPV
+98 
-110 ENWPVFFPRP
+110 EWPVFFPRP
-120 TGPEEAADSAS
+120 TGPQDAADNAG

-142 SALEDIIS
+142 SALEDLIT
-150 ESGTLPGHPAQG
+150 EGGPGPVDPGTDGGAPVRPGHP
-162 GLPAQGGH
+162 
-170 PAAGGHPA
+170 
-178 QGGAVPGGAVPAG
+178 VG
-191 EGAAVGGVP
+191 EATGD
-200 AGEARARREADLLA
+200 ARARREADLLA
-214 TGLEAGLFD
+214 TGLEAGLLD
-223 PEAATEVAPLDQA
+223 ADSAVEEAPVA
-236 PAVAPDPR
+236 APDPR

-253 PSQTPSREWTDTRLT
+253 PSQAPSREWTDTRLAA
-268 MLAEDRIALTD
+268 LAEEAVSLVD

-319 EDVRLLG
+319 EHVRLLG

-335 LTFSTDDEAV
+335 LTFSTDEEAV

>member
-7 SLLLILI
+7 SLLLVLI
-14 AVSAAVLIHVRG
+14 ALCTAVLLQLRS
-26 LSRRLDEN
+26 LTRRLAVPSETST
-34 RAAASGATPLDE
+34 AAAPAPVDE
-46 AAIRRAVTEA
+46 AVIRRAVNEA

-63 EISEARAFWA
+63 EIAEARAFWA

-79 AEDEPLLDTPW
+79 AEDAPLFDSPFTS
-90 TGAPGDLG
+90 A
-98 YGLSGLADLGPV
+98 GLSAA
-110 ENWPVFFPRP
+110 EEWPLFFPRP
-120 TGPEEAADSAS
+120 TGPQDAADHSG

-142 SALEDIIS
+142 SALEDLIN
-150 ESGTLPGHPAQG
+150 EDGGTPARPASAYHPSAGHPS
-162 GLPAQGGH
+162 GGH
-170 PAAGGHPA
+170 PAG
-178 QGGAVPGGAVPAG
+178 AG
-191 EGAAVGGVP
+191 ET
-200 AGEARARREADLLA
+200 GEARARREADLLA
-214 TGLEAGLFD
+214 TGLEAGLLD
-223 PEAATEVAPLDQA
+223 TEPAQGAEPVA
-236 PAVAPDPR
+236 APDPR

-253 PSQTPSREWTDTRLT
+253 PSQAPSREWTDTRLAS
-268 MLAEDRIALTD
+268 LAEEAVALTD

-335 LTFSTDDEAV
+335 LTFSTDEETV

>member
-1 MSAVYI
+1 MSAVYVI
-7 SLLLILI
+7 LLLLLI
-14 AVSAAVLIHVRG
+14 AVSTAVLVQLRALRTLATARLAAPAAV
-26 LSRRLDEN
+26 DE
-34 RAAASGATPLDE
+34 D
-46 AAIRRAVTEA
+46 AIRRAVTEA

-63 EISEARAFWA
+63 EITEARAFWA

-79 AEDEPLLDTPW
+79 AEDDPLLDTPPW
-90 TGAPGDLG
+90 QTADGETLPGT
-98 YGLSGLADLGPV
+98 GPV
-110 ENWPVFFPRP
+110 ANWPVFFPRP
-120 TGPEEAADSAS
+120 TGPDDAVDNAG
-131 TMDPEFGEALR
+131 TMDPAFGEALR
-142 SALEDIIS
+142 SALEDMLQD
-150 ESGTLPGHPAQG
+150 SGTLPGPSG
-162 GLPAQGGH
+162 
-170 PAAGGHPA
+170 
-178 QGGAVPGGAVPAG
+178 PAG
-191 EGAAVGGVP
+191 PTGGTAPGAELA
-200 AGEARARREADLLA
+200 ASHEARAAREADLLA
-214 TGLEAGLFD
+214 TGLEAGLLD
-223 PEAATEVAPLDQA
+223 PEPVEQPAP
-236 PAVAPDPR
+236 APDPR

-268 MLAEDRIALTD
+268 ALAEERIALTD

-335 LTFSTDDEAV
+335 LTFSTDEEAV

-353 ASI
+353 ASV

>member
-1 MSAVYI
+1 MSAVYTI
-7 SLLLILI
+7 LLLVLI
-14 AVSAAVLIHVRG
+14 AVSTAALLHLRG
-26 LSRRLDEN
+26 LSRRLDAQ
-34 RAAASGATPLDE
+34 AAPAPVDE

-63 EISEARAFWA
+63 EITEARAFWA

-79 AEDEPLLDTPW
+79 AEDAPLFDSPF
-90 TGAPGDLG
+90 
-98 YGLSGLADLGPV
+98 SGVLAGT
-110 ENWPVFFPRP
+110 EEWPLFFPRP
-120 TGPEEAADSAS
+120 TGPQDAADNAG

-142 SALEDIIS
+142 SALEDLIN
-150 ESGTLPGHPAQG
+150 EGGTGPAEPGTEGGAPLRPGHPVG
-162 GLPAQGGH
+162 E
-170 PAAGGHPA
+170 AAKD
-178 QGGAVPGGAVPAG
+178 
-191 EGAAVGGVP
+191 
-200 AGEARARREADLLA
+200 ARARREADLLA
-214 TGLEAGLFD
+214 TGLEAGLLD
-223 PEAATEVAPLDQA
+223 TE
-236 PAVAPDPR
+236 PAVADAPVAAPDPR

-253 PSQTPSREWTDTRLT
+253 PSQAPSREWTDTRLAA
-268 MLAEDRIALTD
+268 LAEEAVALVD

-319 EDVRLLG
+319 EHVRLLG

-335 LTFSTDDEAV
+335 LTFSTDEEAV